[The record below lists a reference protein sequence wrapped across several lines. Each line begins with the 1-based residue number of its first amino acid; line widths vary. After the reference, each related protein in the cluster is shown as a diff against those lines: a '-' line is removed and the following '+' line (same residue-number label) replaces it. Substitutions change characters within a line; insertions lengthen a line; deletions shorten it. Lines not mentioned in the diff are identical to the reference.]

1 MQGQEAQ
8 IELPPL
14 PRARIAILATR
25 WNLDIIDPLITGARE
40 TLNAHGIDDARID
53 VLRVPG
59 AFELPLAADQAA
71 ASARYDGLVVL
82 GAVIRGDTPHFDF
95 VAGEC
100 AAGLREVSVRRG
112 IPLGFGVLTT
122 DNLAQA
128 QARSDLSGDNKGR
141 ESALA
146 MIEMIHLLSEVGS
159 P

>member
-1 MQGQEAQ
+1 MQGQEAT
-8 IELPPL
+8 ITLDPL
-14 PRARIAILATR
+14 PRARVAILSTR
-25 WNLDIIDPLITGARE
+25 WNPGIIEPLVAGALE
-40 TLNAHGIDDARID
+40 VLHAHQIDDQRID
-53 VLRVPG
+53 HIRVPG
-59 AFELPLAADQAA
+59 AFELPLAADRAA
-71 ASARYDGLVVL
+71 ATARYDGLVVL

-128 QARSDLSGDNKGR
+128 QARSDLAGDNKGR

-146 MIEMIHLLSEVGS
+146 MLEMIHLLNGIGS
-159 P
+159 